1 METGTMV
8 KGIVVVLA
16 IGALVPFL
24 PEIID
29 TVKGPDPAL
38 DAANLGRLQEAVENY
53 TRDAG
58 RYPRDLAVLAPNY
71 IDSVP
76 RTNSGKV
83 FSYNSRTSQVG
94 MPEEVTAK
102 KNEGTGTGLSPF
114 GESMTGLGIAGELNY

>member
-8 KGIVVVLA
+8 KGIVVVLV
-16 IGALVPFL
+16 IGALLPFL
-24 PEIID
+24 PKIID
-29 TVKGPDPAL
+29 AIKGPDPAV
-38 DAANLGRLQEAVENY
+38 DAANLTRLQEAVGSY

-58 RYPRDLAVLAPNY
+58 YYPKDLAVLVPNY
-71 IDSVP
+71 IAAVP

-102 KNEGTGTGLSPF
+102 KPEQTGTGLSPF
-114 GESMTGLGIAGELNY
+114 GESMTGLGVAGELNF